1 MYFLPNIL
9 AKNDVTFVRN
19 SSSSHSESNE
29 TKSIVDSLQVE
40 IDTLKKNIA
49 EINTE
54 VQNEKLRAAELDM
67 AVETKEKEKQK
78 LNNEISH
85 LGKLVFK
92 MQKVVAINLC
102 SQKRIK
108 SNESIEINDTCITL
122 GKINGT
128 IEFLVFILK
137 SLNNLFIV
145 CFIRYQKM
153 LYI

>member
-1 MYFLPNIL
+1 MQ
-9 AKNDVTFVRN
+9 N

-40 IDTLKKNIA
+40 IGTLKKNIA

-67 AVETKEKEKQK
+67 AVETKEKEKEK
-78 LNNEISH
+78 LKNEISH

-102 SQKRIK
+102 SQIRIK

-128 IEFLVFILK
+128 IAFLVFILK

-145 CFIRYQKM
+145 CFLRYQKM

>member
-9 AKNDVTFVRN
+9 AKNDVIFVHN
-19 SSSSHSESNE
+19 SSNSHSESNE
-29 TKSIVDSLQVE
+29 TNTIVDLLQLE

-78 LNNEISH
+78 LKNEISH

-102 SQKRIK
+102 SQKRIE
-108 SNESIEINDTCITL
+108 SNESIDINDTSITL

-128 IEFLVFILK
+128 FEFLVFILK
-137 SLNNLFIV
+137 SLNNLFII
-145 CFIRYQKM
+145 CFIRCQKM

>member
-1 MYFLPNIL
+1 MYFLPNIS
-9 AKNDVTFVRN
+9 AKNDVTFVQN
-19 SSSSHSESNE
+19 SSSSHSGSNE
-29 TKSIVDSLQVE
+29 TKTIVDSLQLE

-67 AVETKEKEKQK
+67 AVETKEKEKENLK
-78 LNNEISH
+78 NEISH

-108 SNESIEINDTCITL
+108 SNESIEINDTSITL

-145 CFIRYQKM
+145 CFIRFQKM

>member
-9 AKNDVTFVRN
+9 AKNDVTFVQN
-19 SSSSHSESNE
+19 SSNSHSESNE
-29 TKSIVDSLQVE
+29 TNTIVDLLQLE

-54 VQNEKLRAAELDM
+54 VQNGKLRAAELDM

-78 LNNEISH
+78 LKNEISH

-102 SQKRIK
+102 SQKRIE
-108 SNESIEINDTCITL
+108 SNESIDINDTSITL

-137 SLNNLFIV
+137 S
-145 CFIRYQKM
+145 
-153 LYI
+153 